1 MYFELDK
8 NDISYDINNDL
19 LYRIVATEDFK
30 TIDPNSLSMMRNII
44 TVKAGDK
51 GGYVGSEFCLEEGFE
66 KEVKPWVFFCA
77 EISVG
82 SILSGASVLG
92 GTSKV
97 YNESV
102 IEGGNV
108 IIDTVVNNSVIS
120 NKKYIKKNS
129 KMLISSF
136 INGKS
141 EIVNSEIK
149 SENVRIES
157 SFINGCIISENYGNI
172 KLINS
177 DLRKIR
183 TKYNIEVKDT
193 LLTGNTVMADIE
205 QNTVYK
211 SGSKIF
217 GMPKKMMVKV
227 DKKFYTH
234 EAAWKMIYES
244 ALDLRGIYRHVDY
257 KPIKARKE

>member
-1 MYFELDK
+1 MYFEIDK
-8 NDISYDINNDL
+8 TDIVYDINNDI
-19 LYRIVATEDFK
+19 LYRIIATQDFK
-30 TIDPNSLSMMRNII
+30 TLDPNSSGMMRNII
-44 TVKAGDK
+44 TVKSGDK

-66 KEVKPWVFFCA
+66 KEIKPWVFFCA

-82 SILSGASVLG
+82 SILSGVSVLG

-129 KMLISSF
+129 KMLISLF

-141 EIVNSEIK
+141 EIINSEIK

-157 SFINGCIISENYGNI
+157 SLINDCIINENYGNI

-177 DLRKIR
+177 DLRKIK

-193 LLTGNTVMADIE
+193 SLSGDAVMADVE

-211 SGSKIF
+211 SGSKIV

-234 EAAWKMIYES
+234 ENAWKIIYES
-244 ALDLRGIYRHVDY
+244 TLDLRGIYRHVDY
-257 KPIKARKE
+257 KPIKVGKE